1 MGCSSVHRPK
11 RSRTDNNSNFTSTLN
26 EKQFNEKSS
35 KQNFK
40 GNDDIISQPQPNQ
53 KFSRVN
59 TLTSVPYTDRV
70 KLIKDLKV
78 LGAKYPRGEKIF
90 NIKMD
95 SGNNGKGDES
105 ENLIQEVELFLSM
118 KDIQKISN
126 YSIKVWICNNK
137 KLKQYDYLG
146 QTEEISEANI
156 DFGTTFSFNYYF
168 EKEQILRLNIIEDNN
183 KLIEKDITVGTIMGS
198 VNAILSKKIEV
209 DDIYYGNIQLELK
222 KKEKNLLENQISK
235 FTLKFELND
244 INSGEY
250 FILLKRKT
258 NSNKNWRTCYKSNEF
273 FLQNGT
279 LPQFTID
286 TILLCDSEKDFL
298 LLELYD
304 SNDTIFKGCTQF
316 TLENVNKNSRIKLY
330 DAINSPTQ
338 IGYVTINHT
347 HSLKKTFID
356 YIKGGININLDIAI
370 DYTASNEDPSN
381 PNSLHYFLGNQPNDY
396 EKAIYSCGNI
406 VGFYD
411 RDQVFPVYGFGGIPK
426 GQNKVS
432 HCFNINFEESP
443 DIYLI
448 DNVLKVY
455 KNSLSNVK
463 LSGPTFFA
471 PVITKIM
478 DEIKK
483 NLEENP
489 YENHYEILMILTD
502 GIINDMKETTKLLVE
517 CASLPLSVI
526 IIGIGDAD
534 FSNMVILDGDE
545 EPLTDFDGN
554 VTKRDLVQ
562 FVEYEKFKK
571 GGYSN
576 NNSEEL
582 SEEVLK
588 EIPRQV
594 EEYYSFF
601 GKFYDSNYN

>member
-1 MGCSSVHRPK
+1 MGCSSVKKPK
-11 RSRTDNNSNFTSTLN
+11 RTGPDNNSNFTSTLN

-35 KQNFK
+35 KQNIK
-40 GNDDIISQPQPNQ
+40 GDNDIISQPQPNQ
-53 KFSRVN
+53 QFSRVN
-59 TLTSVPYTDRV
+59 TLSSVPYSER
-70 KLIKDLKV
+70 LKSNKALKM
-78 LGAKYPRGEKIF
+78 LGVKYPRGEKIF

-95 SGNNGKGDES
+95 SGNNNGKGDES

-118 KDIQKISN
+118 NDIQKISN

-146 QTEEISEANI
+146 QTEEISEDNI

-168 EKEQILRLNIIEDNN
+168 EKEQILRLNILEDNN
-183 KLIEKDITVGTIMGS
+183 KLVEKDITVGTIMGS

-209 DDIYYGNIQLELK
+209 DDIFYGNIQLELK

-235 FTLKFELND
+235 FILKFELND

-258 NSNKNWRTCYKSNEF
+258 NLNKWRACYKSNEF

-304 SNDTIFKGCTQF
+304 SNDTFFKGCTQF
-316 TLENVNKNSRIKLY
+316 TLENLNKNSRIKLY
-330 DAINSPTQ
+330 DAMNSPTQ
-338 IGYVTINHT
+338 IGYVTINHIQ
-347 HSLKKTFID
+347 SLKKTFID

-370 DYTASNEDPSN
+370 DYTASNEDPKN

-411 RDQVFPVYGFGGIPK
+411 RDQVFPVYGFGGIPE

-455 KNSLSNVK
+455 KNSLNYVK

-483 NLEENP
+483 NLKENP

-534 FSNMVILDGDE
+534 FSNMVTLDGDE

-601 GKFYDSNYN
+601 GKFYDSN

>member
-1 MGCSSVHRPK
+1 M
-11 RSRTDNNSNFTSTLN
+11 
-26 EKQFNEKSS
+26 
-35 KQNFK
+35 
-40 GNDDIISQPQPNQ
+40 
-53 KFSRVN
+53 
-59 TLTSVPYTDRV
+59 
-70 KLIKDLKV
+70 
-78 LGAKYPRGEKIF
+78 
-90 NIKMD
+90 
-95 SGNNGKGDES
+95 
-105 ENLIQEVELFLSM
+105 
-118 KDIQKISN
+118 
-126 YSIKVWICNNK
+126 
-137 KLKQYDYLG
+137 
-146 QTEEISEANI
+146 
-156 DFGTTFSFNYYF
+156 
-168 EKEQILRLNIIEDNN
+168 
-183 KLIEKDITVGTIMGS
+183 
-198 VNAILSKKIEV
+198 
-209 DDIYYGNIQLELK
+209 
-222 KKEKNLLENQISK
+222 
-235 FTLKFELND
+235 
-244 INSGEY
+244 
-250 FILLKRKT
+250 
-258 NSNKNWRTCYKSNEF
+258 
-273 FLQNGT
+273 
-279 LPQFTID
+279 
-286 TILLCDSEKDFL
+286 
-298 LLELYD
+298 ELYD

-316 TLENVNKNSRIKLY
+316 SLENVNKNSRIKLY

-601 GKFYDSNYN
+601 GKFYESKK